1 MKRRLYYLLPLLSM
15 LFVACGGEDDANEQ
29 PDTPSVKSA
38 ELSFTT
44 TVQTRALPNLL
55 TELKDGS
62 QMSIFVSY
70 STNSSSVSM
79 QKAVCSNNLWKAT
92 PSIMLE
98 DGVNVSFQAVYPYS
112 DKNTSPSSVQVDVS
126 TQTDYLYS
134 GGTASVSKSNP
145 TASII
150 MKHALGVFA
159 FNIDKKGYSGAGK
172 LQEIKLSG
180 NGFYTIGN
188 LNVSTG
194 SIMGSTSGEF
204 SKTFDETLVEGGFT
218 NNLPA
223 MFVIPS
229 TSNGNNIQIT
239 IKVDGKEY
247 SSYLPQQSVSGGN
260 KYLFRMA
267 LTERDLVVFP
277 DLTEVI
283 SLNADSDQMPTQELS
298 TLQLKHNN
306 KRMSVPIINYP
317 NGVAGKIYWGD
328 EQSQDYKTNVIHT
341 YAYEGEY
348 TVTIESW
355 GANDVTMDNLSGV
368 TEIDLSKF

>member
-1 MKRRLYYLLPLLSM
+1 MKRKIFYLLPLLSM
-15 LFVACGGEDDANEQ
+15 MFISCGGEDAANEQ

-62 QMSIFVSY
+62 QMNIFVSY
-70 STNSSSVSM
+70 STNSSAVSM
-79 QKAVCSNNLWKAT
+79 KKAVCSNNLWKAS

-98 DGVNVSFQAVYPYS
+98 DGVNISFQAMYPYS
-112 DKNTSPSSVQVDVS
+112 DKNTSPSSVQVDVTS
-126 TQTDYLYS
+126 QTDYLYS
-134 GGTASVSKSNP
+134 GGSALVSKNTP

-150 MKHALGVFA
+150 MKHAMCVFA

-172 LQEIKLSG
+172 LQGIKLSG
-180 NGFYTIGN
+180 NGFYTNGN

-204 SKTFDETLVEGGFT
+204 SKPFDETLLEGGFT

-223 MFVIPS
+223 IIVIPS
-229 TSNGNNIQIT
+229 TSNGSNIQIT

-247 SSYLPQQSVSGGN
+247 SSYLPKQSVSGGN

-277 DLTEVI
+277 DLTEIV
-283 SLNADSDQMPTQELS
+283 SLNSDSDQMPTQELS
-298 TLQLKHNN
+298 TLQLKHVN
-306 KRMSVPIINYP
+306 KRMSAPIINYP
-317 NGVAGKIYWGD
+317 DGVAGKIYWGD
-328 EQSQDYKTNVIHT
+328 GQNQDYKTSAIHT
-341 YAYEGEY
+341 YDEEGTY
-348 TVTIESW
+348 TIAVESW
-355 GANDVTMDNLSGV
+355 GANNVTMDNLSGV